1 MTNEQLLREYRRTKN
16 DDLLG
21 TLYEKNEKLLWR
33 IAHEYNVD
41 IDETYLGFMKAI
53 QKFDE
58 TKGNFTTLVYTCCRN
73 EILMARRKRQVDTIS
88 LEEKT
93 TDNLTIGDIIED
105 THDLMQDIE
114 NKQLI
119 ENFMGVLTEE
129 EKEIIQHYYFDDFT
143 LEKIGVIM
151 GLSFRQVQAKHK
163 KALAKME
170 KAYNESEWGFYGTNS
185 YN

>member
-1 MTNEQLLREYRRTKN
+1 MKMNNEQILREYRRTQN

-33 IAHEYNVD
+33 IAHEYNCD

-93 TDNLTIGDIIED
+93 TDNLTIGDTIED
-105 THDLMQDIE
+105 THDFTKDFECKTFTEDLQE
-114 NKQLI
+114 C
-119 ENFMGVLTEE
+119 LTEE
-129 EKEIIQHYYFDDFT
+129 EREIIQHYYFDDFT
-143 LEKIGVIM
+143 LNRIGEIM

-163 KALAKME
+163 KALAKMRE
-170 KAYNESEWGFYGTNS
+170 KGWTLWNE
-185 YN
+185 